1 MNVTRY
7 AKRDAIRFDQQWRAA
22 LCELDTGRTLGAL
35 EMRAWHE
42 RARLGIQFV
51 HEAET
56 TSGIVHFE
64 ENETVPHPSELCGHL
79 EENETVPHPSE
90 LCGHLGFDRAW
101 FFGIDFT
108 WAVHAGHEDWD
119 VAELLERPGASS
131 A

>member
-1 MNVTRY
+1 MNVTPY

-22 LCELDTGRTLGAL
+22 LCELDTGRTFGAL
-35 EMRAWHE
+35 EMPTWHE

-51 HEAET
+51 REGET

-64 ENETVPHPSELCGHL
+64 ENETVPHPSELCGY
-79 EENETVPHPSE
+79 
-90 LCGHLGFDRAW
+90 LGFDRAW

-119 VAELLERPGASS
+119 IAELFERPGASS